1 MKFSNLR
8 AGVAGALAGLGLMS
22 TASAAH
28 ADWLRAESER
38 FIVYSEGSER
48 SLRDYVR
55 KLEMFDRVMRFRSNI
70 SLSETPPRKLPIY
83 LVGNRAGLLKVRT
96 TAAPNIVGV
105 YFPTEEDIFAVAI
118 RRGNGDDIDGDDVLL
133 HEYAHHFMLG
143 NMPGAYPAWF
153 VEGFAEYYMTAE
165 IEENEVVL
173 GGFNQNRAYW
183 IMNENWI
190 PLETLLRSH
199 PGEIRSNSQRATYYP
214 IAWLLTHWFMSDPTR
229 AGQLQAYV
237 NDVADG
243 ADPVQAMEDA
253 TGMSLNELRSA
264 LRRYTR
270 ERLAATKIF
279 GQFPETPVTVTR
291 LPRSANDLLLI
302 NQRLKVGVLDDD
314 REALGREVARI
325 AARHGDDPLA
335 LLAAGHAGLH
345 FGDRPAGE
353 RALLRLIE
361 IDPNHVEALQF
372 LAQEKLRQARDA
384 EDEAQETALKREAR
398 AYLARAY
405 AAGDNDYQTL
415 ALLIELRQGQ
425 PGFPN
430 DNDMLTLGLAL
441 DRAPQ
446 LAGVR
451 FSYASALA
459 DRDETA
465 EAIAVLRPLTNNPHG
480 GGASEFAGRMIAAL
494 EAGDA
499 LPGLTEEAE
508 AAQISESEPEGETG
522 DAPETAPAGE
532 PESSPTPSSE

>member
-1 MKFSNLR
+1 MDF
-8 AGVAGALAGLGLMS
+8 
-22 TASAAH
+22 
-28 ADWLRAESER
+28 
-38 FIVYSEGSER
+38 
-48 SLRDYVR
+48 
-55 KLEMFDRVMRFRSNI
+55 
-70 SLSETPPRKLPIY
+70 
-83 LVGNRAGLLKVRT
+83 
-96 TAAPNIVGV
+96 
-105 YFPTEEDIFAVAI
+105 
-118 RRGNGDDIDGDDVLL
+118 LL
-133 HEYAHHFMLG
+133 HEYFHHFSFQHGSAG
-143 NMPGAYPAWF
+143 NLPGWL
-153 VEGFAEYYMTAE
+153 VEGMAEYFMTAE
-165 IEENEVVL
+165 VRDNVIRIGEYNL
-173 GGFNQNRAYW
+173 NRAEW
-183 IMNENWI
+183 LLSASWI
-190 PLETLLRSH
+190 PMEDLLGKRQDQLR
-199 PGEIRSNSQRATYYP
+199 PGSSRDTYYP
-214 IAWLLTHWFMSDPTR
+214 VAWLLTHWFMSDPTR

>member
-1 MKFSNLR
+1 MNLAGLR
-8 AGVAGALAGLGLMS
+8 AGVAGAMALLGLMS
-22 TASAAH
+22 AATTAQ
-28 ADWLRAESER
+28 ADWLRAESEQ

-55 KLEMFDRVMRFRSNI
+55 KLEMFDRVMRFRSKI
-70 SLSETPPRKLPIY
+70 PLSETTPRKLPIY
-83 LVGNRAGLLKVRT
+83 LVGNRSGLLKVRPS
-96 TAAPNIVGV
+96 AAEHVIGI
-105 YFPTEEDIFAVAI
+105 YLPTEEDIFAVAI
-118 RRGNGDDIDGDDVLL
+118 RRGNGDDMTGDDVLL

-165 IEENEVVL
+165 IKENDVIL

-183 IMNENWI
+183 IMNASWI

-199 PGEIRSNSQRATYYP
+199 PAEVKSSSQRDTYYP
-214 IAWLLTHWFMSDPTR
+214 IAWLLTHWFMSDPER
-229 AGQLQAYV
+229 AAQLQTYINA
-237 NDVADG
+237 VADG
-243 ADPVQAMEDA
+243 ADPVQAMEEA
-253 TGMSLNELRSA
+253 TGMTLNDLRAA

-270 ERLAATKIF
+270 ERLAATKIT
-279 GQFPETPVTVTR
+279 GQFPEVPVTVTR
-291 LPRSANDLLLI
+291 LPPSANDLLLL
-302 NQRLKVGVLDDD
+302 NQRLKVGVPDED

-384 EDEAQETALKREAR
+384 EDEAQETALKLEAR
-398 AYLARAY
+398 GYLARAY

-415 ALLIELRQGQ
+415 ALLIELRRGR
-425 PGFPN
+425 PDFPT
-430 DNDMLTLGLAL
+430 DNDLLTLGLAM

-446 LAGVR
+446 LASVR
-451 FSYASALA
+451 FSYAGGLA
-459 DRDETA
+459 ERNQTA

-480 GGASEFAGRMIAAL
+480 GGASEFAERMIAAL
-494 EAGDA
+494 EAGRA
-499 LPGLTEEAE
+499 LPALTEEAE
-508 AAQISESEPEGETG
+508 AAQISEGEPDDEPG
-522 DAPETAPAGE
+522 DAPEDSPESPPAPA
-532 PESSPTPSSE
+532 SE